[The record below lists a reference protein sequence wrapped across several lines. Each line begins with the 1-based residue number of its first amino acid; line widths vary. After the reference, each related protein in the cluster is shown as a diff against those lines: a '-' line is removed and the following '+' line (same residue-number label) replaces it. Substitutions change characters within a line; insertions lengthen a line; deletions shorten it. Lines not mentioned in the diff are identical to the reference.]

1 MPAPLSFGPTDGW
14 SGVDNL
20 VKFISIV
27 CLQLGPSSNVELSCY
42 KTRWRHALGPFLGS
56 AMHVFSFK
64 CFLVNE
70 VATDWYSL
78 VMSYG
83 HDILLGTQL
92 VNKLIQQS
100 IPVATGYQAE
110 HQPPWIKLLW
120 GDPCKRGL
128 IRRACADQD
137 TSYNH

>member
-14 SGVDNL
+14 SGVDNP

-27 CLQLGPSSNVELSCY
+27 CLQLGPSSNFELSCY

-56 AMHVFSFK
+56 AMHVFSLK

-70 VATDWYSL
+70 VAADWYSL

-83 HDILLGTQL
+83 HDDTSGHTISKQAYT
-92 VNKLIQQS
+92 
-100 IPVATGYQAE
+100 AE
-110 HQPPWIKLLW
+110 HPSCNWVPSRTSAPMNQAVVRRSMQERL
-120 GDPCKRGL
+120 DQEGL
-128 IRRACADQD
+128 CRSRYQL
-137 TSYNH
+137 